1 MVRKKKGSCIAYGVD
16 PEKVEDMQKLA
27 DELKEL
33 NKQEFA
39 YISGAIQAVRI
50 SARMQRCRK
59 HWKLR
64 ASAKPRRQGSGCPW
78 TEMTGRC
85 STR

>member
-1 MVRKKKGSCIAYGVD
+1 MARKKKGPCIAYGVD

-33 NKQEFA
+33 DKQELA

-50 SARMQRCRK
+50 LKSLNREPAQK
-59 HWKLR
+59 E
-64 ASAKPRRQGSGCPW
+64 AG
-78 TEMTGRC
+78 
-85 STR
+85 